1 MYTILASYTT
11 HTQHVYSWYWYFTID
26 DGTVTRDA
34 CLNTHTCKLTL
45 WGLHSWTSL
54 HSVHGVTEPGEGT
67 CTQLVFSRYL
77 LTVAI
82 DQWRIQRGSM
92 GSMEPLFGRAAFE
105 NTTLK
110 RTTHVSTPV
119 SRIRR
124 AHGLYVHVYATR
136 STWQPSR
143 QWAKRAS
150 ELKFIHA
157 LLRLQLGVAIRYQY
171 ESAYFPVPYADNQLL
186 CNLCG
191 PKWSHAFY
199 SVSRSSNFCNFTLRI
214 HRKRSQ
220 KVLGGGGHAPSPTS
234 KCPTCTFLYIY
245 IYIYI

>member
-92 GSMEPLFGRAAFE
+92 GSMEPLFGRLRSKILRS
-105 NTTLK
+105 NVL
-110 RTTHVSTPV
+110 RTC
-119 SRIRR
+119 
-124 AHGLYVHVYATR
+124 
-136 STWQPSR
+136 
-143 QWAKRAS
+143 
-150 ELKFIHA
+150 
-157 LLRLQLGVAIRYQY
+157 
-171 ESAYFPVPYADNQLL
+171 QLL
-186 CNLCG
+186 YQEFD
-191 PKWSHAFY
+191 ARMAY
-199 SVSRSSNFCNFTLRI
+199 
-214 HRKRSQ
+214 
-220 KVLGGGGHAPSPTS
+220 
-234 KCPTCTFLYIY
+234 TCTFMLPEARDNHQDNEQSERAN
-245 IYIYI
+245 